1 MDNQQ
6 LSSNIEW
13 RIVEDYDHYEVN
25 NLGQVRHRQRQK
37 ILKPRANKGGYLYVN
52 FKISGKNT
60 NFAIHRL
67 VAKAFLPNPNNLP
80 EVNHKNSDT
89 TDNRVENLE
98 WCDTSYNS
106 NYSYQKQENKD
117 CRGKM
122 VAQYDKQGNLICE
135 YPSLGSAAEA
145 TNGSLGGISNCC
157 HGRTKTSG
165 GYVWKFTESS
175 TTKYQRNPS

>member
-13 RIVEDYDHYEVN
+13 RIVEDYYHYEVN
-25 NLGQVRHRQRQK
+25 NLGQVRHRKRQQ

-52 FKISGKNT
+52 FKINGKNT

-67 VAKAFLPNPNNLP
+67 VAKAFLPNPNNFP

-98 WCDTSYNS
+98 WCDSSYNL
-106 NYSYQKQENKD
+106 NYSYRKQENKD
-117 CRGKM
+117 CRGK
-122 VAQYDKQGNLICE
+122 VVVQYDKQGNLICE
-135 YPSLGSAAEA
+135 YPSLSSAAKA
-145 TNGSLGGISNCC
+145 INGNMASISHCC
-157 HGRTKTSG
+157 HGITKSSS